1 MPSER
6 VQSNCGP
13 EAQISGESKNKGQR
27 APCNSLHGAVA
38 MAVTFE
44 GEASTEKR
52 KKRRKESRPES
63 IIVYRSGTENKVE
76 EEQAEE
82 DGIEKSSE
90 EGSKFL
96 GHALGDGKCV
106 GISGLTFVVHVF
118 ICSDGCVRE
127 GNDTFLLSFQV
138 LTTTAS
144 SGTVYAY
151 CVKP

>member
-6 VQSNCGP
+6 VQSNWGP
-13 EAQISGESKNKGQR
+13 EAQISEESKNKGQSS
-27 APCNSLHGAVA
+27 PCSSLHRAVA
-38 MAVTFE
+38 MAVTCQ

-96 GHALGDGKCV
+96 GYTLGDGKCI
-106 GISGLTFVVHVF
+106 GISGLTFVVHVLF
-118 ICSDGCVRE
+118 VPMDVLGKE
-127 GNDTFLLSFQV
+127 MTSFSLV
-138 LTTTAS
+138 FR
-144 SGTVYAY
+144 Y
-151 CVKP
+151 

>member
-13 EAQISGESKNKGQR
+13 EAHISGESKNKGQSS
-27 APCNSLHGAVA
+27 PCNSLHRAVA
-38 MAVTFE
+38 TAVTFE
-44 GEASTEKR
+44 GEVSTEKR

-82 DGIEKSSE
+82 DVGEKTSE

-96 GHALGDGKCV
+96 GHTLGDGKFL
-106 GISGLTFVVHVF
+106 GISGLTFVVRVLFVPIDVLGKEMTSFCSVF
-118 ICSDGCVRE
+118 R
-127 GNDTFLLSFQV
+127 
-138 LTTTAS
+138 
-144 SGTVYAY
+144 Y
-151 CVKP
+151 